1 MPQKKRS
8 RWVQRYGY
16 GTIYGRI
23 RVPINSNLT
32 NAMKPLFSRWLSTP
46 TQVCHNNLHHY
57 ALSNEKSGGIDSCAT
72 AVIVSSMSRLLIDA
86 IRNGNAQ
93 VISDVQRIAG
103 AYEKEDWLP
112 QSAEALT
119 RNLFQY
125 VYL

>member
-1 MPQKKRS
+1 
-8 RWVQRYGY
+8 
-16 GTIYGRI
+16 
-23 RVPINSNLT
+23 
-32 NAMKPLFSRWLSTP
+32 MKPLFSRWLSTS
-46 TQVCHNNLHHY
+46 TQVCHNNLHVY
-57 ALSNEKSGGIDSCAT
+57 ALSNEDSGGVDSCAT

-112 QSAEALT
+112 QSAQALT

-125 VYL
+125 VDL